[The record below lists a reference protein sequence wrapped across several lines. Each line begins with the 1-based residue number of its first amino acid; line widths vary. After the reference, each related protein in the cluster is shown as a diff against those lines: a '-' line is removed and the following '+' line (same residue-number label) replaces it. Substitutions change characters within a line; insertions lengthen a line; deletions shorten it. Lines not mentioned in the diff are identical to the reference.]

1 MTALERLNAT
11 RPPSILLDVV
21 CQHAK
26 PNCARTP
33 ITAVTTAVRTHRT
46 ELHLVNWPEP
56 RTPEPSLPDT
66 CSSMQAICRPLKS
79 HR

>member
-26 PNCARTP
+26 PNCARTR
-33 ITAVTTAVRTHRT
+33 ITAVTTAVRKHRT
-46 ELHLVNWPEP
+46 ELHLVTGPEP
-56 RTPEPSLPDT
+56 RTPEPSLPDP
-66 CSSMQAICRPLKS
+66 AAACRQS
-79 HR
+79 AAH